1 MGGEGDETRLGGEV
15 EPISDEPPYGAMT
28 VVYRHNAGGLEYL
41 LLHRPY
47 GAGYEGDWAW
57 GPPAGGRFP
66 GEGADACAARELLEE
81 TGLDLAVR
89 WAVAGSPEWSI
100 YLAEA
105 PEGAGV
111 RLSEEH
117 DRYAWLP
124 LDRAAARVL
133 PMRVRDSLVAAAREV
148 DADARE
154 APAGPQVPAP
164 RRGPPHAGG
173 AMNIR

>member
-1 MGGEGDETRLGGEV
+1 MSREEDETRLSGEV

-28 VVYRHNAGGLEYL
+28 VVYRRGASGLEYL

-66 GEGADACAARELLEE
+66 GEDVDLCAARETMEE
-81 TGLDLAVR
+81 TGLDLPVR
-89 WAVAGSPEWSI
+89 RADVASPDWFI

-105 PEGAGV
+105 PADAEV

-117 DRYAWLP
+117 DRYAWWP
-124 LDRAAARVL
+124 LEPAAARVL
-133 PMRVRDSLVAAAREV
+133 PARVRTSFLAAAREI
-148 DADARE
+148 DAE
-154 APAGPQVPAP
+154 LPPA
-164 RRGPPHAGG
+164 
-173 AMNIR
+173 NIG